1 MTYFLLWRDVSYSY
15 VMNKHV
21 PENYS
26 LWGSSS
32 FEAFREAQ
40 RREVPFHV
48 TCSLWRSGKA
58 VDMSLR
64 GKLLSVSGSE
74 ALFEVQERKVL
85 PGRSKGEESECE
97 FSFSLEQN
105 APTGVSEL
113 LGFLGRGRV
122 LGMEKNI
129 QGEPQ
134 LLSLRLARWCAV
146 RRLRRDRRVT
156 PKEWKFRLAGVTVVS
171 PPPANRKEL
180 SDILGAYYQAQPQPL
195 FSMVNISAGGTCLCL
210 SDELAAQTFTGNAF
224 YLFLLVPDT
233 AAPGE
238 KPHIFLSRKL
248 GQCREVC
255 ERGSAVRLR
264 FLQELDWEAS
274 STTLKWIDIEC
285 TGSTR
290 LRMCIEEQQTDQIP
304 AAASA

>member
-1 MTYFLLWRDVSYSY
+1 
-15 VMNKHV
+15 MNKNI

-26 LWGSSS
+26 LWSSSS
-32 FEAFREAQ
+32 FEAFKEAQ

-58 VDMSLR
+58 VDMDLR

-74 ALFEVQERKVL
+74 ALFEVQERKLL
-85 PGRSKGEESECE
+85 PGKSKGEKSDCE
-97 FSFSLEQN
+97 FSFSLEQST
-105 APTGVSEL
+105 PSGVNEL
-113 LGFLGRGRV
+113 LGFQGRGRV
-122 LGMEKNI
+122 LSMEKNI

-156 PKEWKFRLAGVTVVS
+156 SEEWEIRLMGVVVVS
-171 PPPANRKEL
+171 PPPVTRKEL
-180 SDILGAYYQAQPQPL
+180 GNILAAYYQAQPL
-195 FSMVNISAGGTCLCL
+195 ISLVNISAGGTCLCL
-210 SDELAAQTFTGNAF
+210 PDELASQTFTGNAF
-224 YLFLLVPDT
+224 YLFFLVPEY

-238 KPHIFLSRKL
+238 KPHIFLARKL

-255 ERGSAVRLR
+255 EQGSAVRLR
-264 FLQELDWEAS
+264 FLQELDWDAS
-274 STTLKWIDIEC
+274 PAALKWIDIEC

-290 LRMCIEEQQTDQIP
+290 LRLCIEAQEQKEDEIAT
-304 AAASA
+304 AASA

>member
-1 MTYFLLWRDVSYSY
+1 
-15 VMNKHV
+15 MNKNV
-21 PENYS
+21 PENHS
-26 LWGSSS
+26 LWSSSS

-48 TCSLWRSGKA
+48 TCSLRRSGKT
-58 VDMSLR
+58 VDMALR

-74 ALFEVQERKVL
+74 ALFEAQEWKIL

-97 FSFSLEQN
+97 FSFSLEQS
-105 APTGVSEL
+105 APSGISEL

-134 LLSLRLARWCAV
+134 LLSLRLARWCSV
-146 RRLRRDRRVT
+146 RRLRRDKRVT
-156 PKEWKFRLAGVTVVS
+156 PEEWKIRLAGVTVVS
-171 PPPANRKEL
+171 PPPGTRKEL
-180 SDILGAYYQAQPQPL
+180 SDILGAYYQTQWQSL
-195 FSMVNISAGGTCLCL
+195 ISMVNISAGGVCLCL
-210 SDELAAQTFTGNAF
+210 PDELAAQTFTGNAF
-224 YLFLLVPDT
+224 YLFFLVPDH

-238 KPHIFLSRKL
+238 KPHIFLARKL

-255 ERGSAVRLR
+255 KQGSAVRLR

-274 STTLKWIDIEC
+274 PAALKWIDIEY

-290 LRMCIEEQQTDQIP
+290 LRMCIEQQETDQIP
-304 AAASA
+304 DAVASA